1 MEFFNYFRTA
11 FPSDTITPKLHM
23 LEKHVVKFIKKWKIG
38 LGMYSE
44 QGAESIHP
52 EFNSLLARFKCMPSD
67 EKRIRSIFEEHH
79 RKVRPEAKKLVPE
92 TKKRVFKAAREE

>member
-1 MEFFNYFRTA
+1 
-11 FPSDTITPKLHM
+11 
-23 LEKHVVKFIKKWKIG
+23 
-38 LGMYSE
+38 MYSE

-92 TKKRVFKAAREE
+92 TKKRVFKAAREEWLTFKYVSFAFQNDTGV